1 MHSHQLQTDHVL
13 RVAVVDD
20 EALVRSGLSLIL
32 AVPDDM
38 EVVVSCD
45 GAHAVEEITRH
56 RPDVVLLDIRMPEVD
71 GITVLGQV
79 LALPEPP
86 VVAMLTTFAADD
98 QVTAALRAGAVGFL
112 LKDTEPEQLI
122 HAVRL
127 LATGGSVLSPV
138 VTRTVIG
145 GYVAAAGDP
154 AVLELIAAMT
164 EREREVLALLGEGL
178 SNLEISQRLFL
189 SVGTVKEYVSTI
201 LTKLGAANRVRA
213 AVLAHRAGLVGSG

>member
-1 MHSHQLQTDHVL
+1 ML

-20 EALVRSGLSLIL
+20 EALVRSGLSMIL

-45 GAHAVEEITRH
+45 GVHAVEEITREH
-56 RPDVVLLDIRMPEVD
+56 PDVVLLDIRMPEVD
-71 GITVLGQV
+71 GITVLARV
-79 LALPEPP
+79 LARPEPP

-98 QVTAALRAGAVGFL
+98 QVQAALRAGAIGFL

-122 HAVRL
+122 HAVRV

-145 GYVAAAGDP
+145 GYIASGADP
-154 AVLELIAAMT
+154 AASELIAAMT
-164 EREREVLALLGEGL
+164 DREREVLALVGEGL

-201 LTKLGAANRVRA
+201 LTKLGAPNRVRA
-213 AVLAHRAGLVGSG
+213 AVLAHRAGLVGSP

>member
-1 MHSHQLQTDHVL
+1 
-13 RVAVVDD
+13 VVDD
-20 EALVRSGLSLIL
+20 EALVRSGLSMIL

-45 GAHAVEEITRH
+45 GVHAVEEIARE

-71 GITVLGQV
+71 GITVLARV
-79 LALPEPP
+79 LARPEPP

-98 QVTAALRAGAVGFL
+98 QVQAALRAGAIGFL

-122 HAVRL
+122 HAVRV

-145 GYVAAAGDP
+145 GYVASRADP
-154 AVLELIAAMT
+154 DVSELIAAMT
-164 EREREVLALLGEGL
+164 DREREVLALVGEGL

-201 LTKLGAANRVRA
+201 LTKLGAPNRVRA
-213 AVLAHRAGLVGSG
+213 AVLAHRAGLVGST

>member
-1 MHSHQLQTDHVL
+1 VL

-20 EALVRSGLSLIL
+20 EALVRSGLSMIL

-45 GAHAVEEITRH
+45 GVHAVEEITREH
-56 RPDVVLLDIRMPEVD
+56 PDVVLLDIRMPEVD
-71 GITVLGQV
+71 GITVLARV
-79 LALPEPP
+79 LARPEPP

-98 QVTAALRAGAVGFL
+98 QVQAALRAGAIGFL

-145 GYVAAAGDP
+145 GYVASSADP
-154 AVLELIAAMT
+154 AARELIAAMT
-164 EREREVLALLGEGL
+164 DREREVLALVGEGL

-201 LTKLGAANRVRA
+201 LTKLGAPNRVRA
-213 AVLAHRAGLVGSG
+213 AVLAHRAGLVGST

>member
-1 MHSHQLQTDHVL
+1 VL

-20 EALVRSGLSLIL
+20 EALVRSGLSMIL

-45 GAHAVEEITRH
+45 GVAAVEEIARQ
-56 RPDVVLLDIRMPEVD
+56 RPKVVLLDIRMPEVD
-71 GITVLGQV
+71 GLAV
-79 LALPEPP
+79 LAGVLAQPNPP
-86 VVAMLTTFAADD
+86 AVAMLTTFAADD
-98 QVTAALRAGAVGFL
+98 QVAAALRAGAVGFL

-122 HAVRL
+122 HAVRV

-145 GYVAAAGDP
+145 GYVAGSVDP
-154 AVLELIAAMT
+154 DISELVSSMT
-164 EREREVLALLGEGL
+164 DREREVLALVGEGL

-189 SVGTVKEYVSTI
+189 SVGTVKEYVSAI

-213 AVLAHRAGLVGSG
+213 AVLAHRAGLVGSP

>member
-1 MHSHQLQTDHVL
+1 ML

-20 EALVRSGLSLIL
+20 EALVRSGLSMIL
-32 AVPDDM
+32 AVPEDM

-45 GAHAVEEITRH
+45 GVHAVEEITRQ

-71 GITVLGQV
+71 GITVLARV
-79 LALPEPP
+79 LMLPEPP

-98 QVTAALRAGAVGFL
+98 QVMAALRAGAIGFL

-145 GYVAAAGDP
+145 GYVAAAADP
-154 AVLELIAAMT
+154 DVAALIAAMT
-164 EREREVLALLGEGL
+164 DREREVLALLGEGL

-189 SVGTVKEYVSTI
+189 SVGTVKEYVSAI

-213 AVLAHRAGLVGSG
+213 AVLAHRAGLVGST

>member
-1 MHSHQLQTDHVL
+1 ML
-13 RVAVVDD
+13 RVAVIDD
-20 EALVRSGLSLIL
+20 EALVRSGLSMIL

-45 GAHAVEEITRH
+45 GRHAVEEITRRH
-56 RPDVVLLDIRMPEVD
+56 PDVVLLDIRMPEVD
-71 GITVLGQV
+71 GITVLARV

-98 QVTAALRAGAVGFL
+98 QVTAALRAGAIGFL

-122 HAVRL
+122 HAVRV
-127 LATGGSVLSPV
+127 LATGGSVLSPA

-145 GYVAAAGDP
+145 SYVATAADP
-154 AVLELIAAMT
+154 DVSALIAAMT
-164 EREREVLALLGEGL
+164 DREREVLALLGEGL

-189 SVGTVKEYVSTI
+189 SIGTVKEYVSTV
-201 LTKLGAANRVRA
+201 LAKLGAANRVRA
-213 AVLAHRAGLVGSG
+213 AVLAHRAGLVGST

>member
-1 MHSHQLQTDHVL
+1 ML

-20 EALVRSGLSLIL
+20 EALVRSGLSMIL
-32 AVPDDM
+32 AVPEDM

-45 GAHAVEEITRH
+45 GVHAVEEITRH

-71 GITVLGQV
+71 GITVLARV
-79 LALPEPP
+79 LTLPEPP

-98 QVTAALRAGAVGFL
+98 QVMAALRAGAIGFL

-145 GYVAAAGDP
+145 GYVAAAADP
-154 AVLELIAAMT
+154 DVAALIAAMT
-164 EREREVLALLGEGL
+164 DREREVLALLGEGL

-189 SVGTVKEYVSTI
+189 SVGTVKEYVSAI

-213 AVLAHRAGLVGSG
+213 AVLAHRAGLVGST

>member
-1 MHSHQLQTDHVL
+1 ML

-20 EALVRSGLSLIL
+20 EALVRSGLSMIL

-45 GAHAVEEITRH
+45 GVQAVDEITRH

-71 GITVLGQV
+71 GITVLARV
-79 LALPEPP
+79 LALAHPP
-86 VVAMLTTFAADD
+86 AVAMLTTFAADD

-122 HAVRL
+122 HAVRV

-145 GYVAAAGDP
+145 GYVASAADP
-154 AVLELIAAMT
+154 DVVELIAAMT
-164 EREREVLALLGEGL
+164 DREREVLALLGEGL

-213 AVLAHRAGLVGSG
+213 AVLAHRAGLVGST

>member
-1 MHSHQLQTDHVL
+1 VL

-20 EALVRSGLSLIL
+20 EALVRSGLSMIL

-38 EVVVSCD
+38 EVVASCD
-45 GAHAVEEITRH
+45 GVHAVEEITRE

-71 GITVLGQV
+71 GITVLARV

-98 QVTAALRAGAVGFL
+98 QVQAALRAGAIGFL

-122 HAVRL
+122 HAVRV

-145 GYVAAAGDP
+145 GYVAGTADP
-154 AVLELIAAMT
+154 DVGELIAAMT
-164 EREREVLALLGEGL
+164 DREREVLALVGEGL

-201 LTKLGAANRVRA
+201 LTKLGAPNRVRA
-213 AVLAHRAGLVGSG
+213 AVLAHRAGLVGST

>member
-1 MHSHQLQTDHVL
+1 VL

-20 EALVRSGLSLIL
+20 EALVRSGLSMIL
-32 AVPDDM
+32 AVPEDM

-45 GAHAVEEITRH
+45 GVHAVDEITRH

-71 GITVLGQV
+71 GVTVLVRLLG
-79 LALPEPP
+79 LPDPP
-86 VVAMLTTFAADD
+86 AVAMLTTFAADD

-122 HAVRL
+122 HAVRV

-145 GYVAAAGDP
+145 GYVASAADP
-154 AVLELIAAMT
+154 DVVELIAAMT
-164 EREREVLALLGEGL
+164 DREREVLALLGEGL

-189 SVGTVKEYVSTI
+189 SIGTVKEYVSTI
-201 LTKLGAANRVRA
+201 LTKLGAANRVQA
-213 AVLAHRAGLVGSG
+213 AVLAHRAGLVGSA

>member
-1 MHSHQLQTDHVL
+1 
-13 RVAVVDD
+13 VVDD
-20 EALVRSGLSLIL
+20 EALVRSGLSMIL

-45 GAHAVEEITRH
+45 GVHAVEEITRE

-71 GITVLGQV
+71 GITVLARV
-79 LALPEPP
+79 LARPEPP

-98 QVTAALRAGAVGFL
+98 QVQAALRAGAIGFL

-122 HAVRL
+122 HAVRV

-145 GYVAAAGDP
+145 GYVASSADP
-154 AVLELIAAMT
+154 DISELIAAMT
-164 EREREVLALLGEGL
+164 DREREVLALVGEGL

-201 LTKLGAANRVRA
+201 LTKLGAPNRVRA
-213 AVLAHRAGLVGSG
+213 AVLAHRAGLVGST

>member
-1 MHSHQLQTDHVL
+1 ML
-13 RVAVVDD
+13 RVAVIDD
-20 EALVRSGLSLIL
+20 EALVRSGLSMIL

-38 EVVVSCD
+38 DVVVSCD
-45 GAHAVEEITRH
+45 GVRAVEEITRE

-71 GITVLGQV
+71 GITVLARV
-79 LALPEPP
+79 LALPDPP

-122 HAVRL
+122 HAVRV
-127 LATGGSVLSPV
+127 LATGGSVLSPA

-145 GYVAAAGDP
+145 GYVATAADP
-154 AVLELIAAMT
+154 DISELIAAMT
-164 EREREVLALLGEGL
+164 DREREVLALLGEGL

-189 SVGTVKEYVSTI
+189 SVGTVKEYVSTV
-201 LTKLGAANRVRA
+201 LAKLGAANRVRA
-213 AVLAHRAGLVGSG
+213 AVLAHRAGLVGST

>member
-1 MHSHQLQTDHVL
+1 
-13 RVAVVDD
+13 
-20 EALVRSGLSLIL
+20 
-32 AVPDDM
+32 
-38 EVVVSCD
+38 
-45 GAHAVEEITRH
+45 
-56 RPDVVLLDIRMPEVD
+56 
-71 GITVLGQV
+71 
-79 LALPEPP
+79 
-86 VVAMLTTFAADD
+86 MLTTFAADD

-122 HAVRL
+122 HAVRV

-145 GYVAAAGDP
+145 GYVASAADP
-154 AVLELIAAMT
+154 DVVELIAAMT
-164 EREREVLALLGEGL
+164 DREREVLALLGEGL

-213 AVLAHRAGLVGSG
+213 AVLAHRAGLVGST

>member
-1 MHSHQLQTDHVL
+1 ML

-20 EALVRSGLSLIL
+20 EALVRSGLSMIL
-32 AVPDDM
+32 AVPEDM

-45 GAHAVEEITRH
+45 GVHAVEEITRQ

-71 GITVLGQV
+71 GITVLARV
-79 LALPEPP
+79 LTLPEPP

-98 QVTAALRAGAVGFL
+98 QVMAALRTGAIGFL

-145 GYVAAAGDP
+145 GYVAAAADP
-154 AVLELIAAMT
+154 DVAALIAAMT
-164 EREREVLALLGEGL
+164 DREREVLALLGEGL

-189 SVGTVKEYVSTI
+189 SVGTVKEYVSAI

-213 AVLAHRAGLVGSG
+213 AVLAHRAGLVGST

>member
-1 MHSHQLQTDHVL
+1 VL

-20 EALVRSGLSLIL
+20 EALVRSGLSMIL

-45 GAHAVEEITRH
+45 GVAAIEEIARH
-56 RPDVVLLDIRMPEVD
+56 RPHVVLLDIRMPEVD
-71 GITVLGQV
+71 GLAV
-79 LALPEPP
+79 LAGVLTGPNPP
-86 VVAMLTTFAADD
+86 AVAMLTTFAADD
-98 QVTAALRAGAVGFL
+98 QVAAALRAGAVGFL

-122 HAVRL
+122 HAVRV

-145 GYVAAAGDP
+145 GYVAGTVDP
-154 AVLELIAAMT
+154 DISELVSTMT
-164 EREREVLALLGEGL
+164 DREREVLALVGEGL

-189 SVGTVKEYVSTI
+189 SVGTVKEYVSAI

-213 AVLAHRAGLVGSG
+213 AVLAHRAGLVGSP

>member
-1 MHSHQLQTDHVL
+1 ML
-13 RVAVVDD
+13 RVAVIDD
-20 EALVRSGLSLIL
+20 EALVRSGLSMIL

-45 GAHAVEEITRH
+45 GLHAVEEITRH
-56 RPDVVLLDIRMPEVD
+56 HPDVVLLDIRMPEVD
-71 GITVLGQV
+71 GITVLARV

-98 QVTAALRAGAVGFL
+98 QVTAALRAGAIGFL

-122 HAVRL
+122 HAVRV
-127 LATGGSVLSPV
+127 LATGGSVLSPA

-145 GYVAAAGDP
+145 SYVATAADP
-154 AVLELIAAMT
+154 DVSALIAAMT
-164 EREREVLALLGEGL
+164 DREREVLALLGEGL

-189 SVGTVKEYVSTI
+189 SIGTVKEYVSTV
-201 LTKLGAANRVRA
+201 LAKLGAANRVRA
-213 AVLAHRAGLVGSG
+213 AVLAHRAGLVGST

>member
-1 MHSHQLQTDHVL
+1 ML

-20 EALVRSGLSLIL
+20 EALVRSGLSMIL

-45 GAHAVEEITRH
+45 GVHAVEEITRE

-71 GITVLGQV
+71 GITVLAGV

-98 QVTAALRAGAVGFL
+98 QVQAALRAGAIGFL

-122 HAVRL
+122 HAVRV

-145 GYVAAAGDP
+145 RYIAGTADP
-154 AVLELIAAMT
+154 DVSELIAAMT
-164 EREREVLALLGEGL
+164 DREREVLALVGEGL

-201 LTKLGAANRVRA
+201 LTKLEAPNRVRA
-213 AVLAHRAGLVGSG
+213 AVLAHRAGLVGST

>member
-1 MHSHQLQTDHVL
+1 ML
-13 RVAVVDD
+13 RVGVIDD
-20 EALVRSGLSLIL
+20 EALVRSGLTLIL
-32 AVPDDM
+32 AVPDDI

-45 GAHAVEEITRH
+45 GVHAVDEITRH

-71 GITVLGQV
+71 GLTVLARV
-79 LALPEPP
+79 LALSDPP
-86 VVAMLTTFAADD
+86 AVAMLTTFAADD
-98 QVTAALRAGAVGFL
+98 QVTAALRGGAIGFL

-122 HAVRL
+122 HAVRV
-127 LATGGSVLSPV
+127 LATGGSVLSPA

-145 GYVAAAGDP
+145 GYVATAADP
-154 AVLELIAAMT
+154 DVRELIASMT
-164 EREREVLALLGEGL
+164 DREREVLALVGEGL

-213 AVLAHRAGLVGSG
+213 AVLAHRAGLVGST

>member
-1 MHSHQLQTDHVL
+1 ML

-20 EALVRSGLSLIL
+20 EALVRSGLSMIL
-32 AVPDDM
+32 AVPEDM

-45 GAHAVEEITRH
+45 GVHAVEEITRH

-71 GITVLGQV
+71 GITVLARV
-79 LALPEPP
+79 LMLPEPP

-98 QVTAALRAGAVGFL
+98 QVMAALRAGAIGFL

-145 GYVAAAGDP
+145 GYVAAAADP
-154 AVLELIAAMT
+154 DVAALIAAMT
-164 EREREVLALLGEGL
+164 DREREVLALLGEGL

-189 SVGTVKEYVSTI
+189 SVGTVKEYVSAI

-213 AVLAHRAGLVGSG
+213 AVLAHRAGLVGST